1 MMAMP
6 GAVALPHHRCRF
18 VVWAPG
24 QPSMSLVLFRRYPE
38 LIPMS
43 AHCGFHTVETEADEG
58 IPYRFR
64 FPDGREF
71 ADPASRF
78 QPEGV
83 QGPSVVIDTAKFRWT
98 DKGFAG
104 FSPSQAVIYELHTG
118 TFTEEG
124 TFESAISRLE
134 SLADLG
140 VTAVELMPV
149 AQFPGTRNW
158 GYDGVFPYAVQN
170 SYGGPRGL
178 QKFVNAA
185 HGIGLSVILDVVYN
199 HLGPEGNF
207 AGEFGPYFTDRYRT
221 PWGRAVNFDGPGSDP
236 VRAFFIQNAIYWLK
250 EFHIDAL
257 RLDAVHGIFDFSAHH
272 FLAELKESVEALAQ
286 RSRRKLFVIAES
298 DLNDAR
304 LLHALDRGGYGLDA
318 QWSDDFHHAL
328 HTLLTHEFT
337 GYYSDFGSIDDL
349 CEVLRDGWL
358 YSGQYSRFRRRRHGN
373 SAAGI
378 QQSRFVVFSQN
389 HDQVGNRAQGERL
402 IQLVDFESIKL
413 AAGVTLLSPFVPL
426 LFMGEEYGET
436 HPFLYFT
443 SHFSPELNEAVR
455 KGRREEFAA
464 FGWGDY
470 LPDPDDE
477 RTFRRSVLNWAGQA
491 SEPHRTLRRFYK
503 TLMGIRK
510 QFGIGGIKPEVCCDE
525 SHKILSLEYCSPRF
539 RLVVAFHFADS
550 LVSFP
555 LHSNFH
561 MADLILNSADSE
573 WLGPVAVSKMGA
585 EDKSFHFGRRSVAV
599 FSSSTKGDR

>member
-1 MMAMP
+1 
-6 GAVALPHHRCRF
+6 
-18 VVWAPG
+18 
-24 QPSMSLVLFRRYPE
+24 MSLVLFRRYPE

-304 LLHALDRGGYGLDA
+304 LLHALDRGDTDWTRSGA
-318 QWSDDFHHAL
+318 TTSIMRCTHC
-328 HTLLTHEFT
+328 LLMNSRATTAILARLTIYARCSATDGSTPASTH
-337 GYYSDFGSIDDL
+337 
-349 CEVLRDGWL
+349 
-358 YSGQYSRFRRRRHGN
+358 
-373 SAAGI
+373 
-378 QQSRFVVFSQN
+378 
-389 HDQVGNRAQGERL
+389 
-402 IQLVDFESIKL
+402 
-413 AAGVTLLSPFVPL
+413 
-426 LFMGEEYGET
+426 
-436 HPFLYFT
+436 
-443 SHFSPELNEAVR
+443 
-455 KGRREEFAA
+455 A
-464 FGWGDY
+464 FGGDGTGIPRQGFSKAGSLFSARITTRWG
-470 LPDPDDE
+470 
-477 RTFRRSVLNWAGQA
+477 TARRANGSY
-491 SEPHRTLRRFYK
+491 S
-503 TLMGIRK
+503 
-510 QFGIGGIKPEVCCDE
+510 
-525 SHKILSLEYCSPRF
+525 S
-539 RLVVAFHFADS
+539 
-550 LVSFP
+550 
-555 LHSNFH
+555 
-561 MADLILNSADSE
+561 LILRA
-573 WLGPVAVSKMGA
+573 
-585 EDKSFHFGRRSVAV
+585 
-599 FSSSTKGDR
+599 